1 RRHIHRCGARSAG
14 RKAVRWHPCGCA
26 TLGADQGQSCGSRQ
40 KMDHLTWRKA
50 RKSASSG
57 NCVEVA
63 YDHDGTATG
72 MVRDS
77 KSPDRGHLAAEL
89 DAWRAF
95 LTDVK

>member
-1 RRHIHRCGARSAG
+1 
-14 RKAVRWHPCGCA
+14 
-26 TLGADQGQSCGSRQ
+26 
-40 KMDHLTWRKA
+40 MDHLTWRKA

-63 YDHDGTATG
+63 YGHDGRATG

-77 KSPDRGHLAAEL
+77 KSPDRGHLVVEL

-95 LTDVK
+95 LTNVKAGHCDLSLRLVPGLREVA